1 MADRA
6 VAADGRNSHRRAA
19 AQNRQNRLH
28 QPFVPVS
35 GPGACGG
42 RASALVTST

>member
-1 MADRA
+1 MADDA
-6 VAADGRNSHRRAA
+6 VAADRWNSHRRAA
-19 AQNRQNRLH
+19 AQHRQSCVH
-28 QPFVPVS
+28 QPFVPVI